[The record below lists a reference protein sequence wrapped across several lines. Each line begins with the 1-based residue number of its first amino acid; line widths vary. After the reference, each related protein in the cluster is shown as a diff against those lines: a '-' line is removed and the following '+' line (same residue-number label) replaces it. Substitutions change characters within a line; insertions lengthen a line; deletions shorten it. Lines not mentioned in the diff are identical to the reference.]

1 MIGTADEFARE
12 ETEWFFL
19 AAIIKDYAESAEA
32 KKALS
37 QVKSRWFSDDAARAA
52 FEEIRNRAATGAPLF
67 EKFIEDAT
75 KKAGTANELTRAKE
89 RLGDRMM
96 CRIIPEFADTL
107 KEHALRAELSDAC
120 DFAKKAIADGRDAQ
134 SVIVELTA
142 NTERICSETESR
154 ARRGTDAALRRAE
167 CAVALSNGTYEKPDR
182 ICLGIPRLNDILGGG
197 LEGKR
202 LYVLGA
208 ASGCGKSAFAAD
220 VAVQA
225 ASDEKEV
232 LWASFEMD
240 DEENIDRMIANYHG
254 ESMPKSC
261 EEWKRKESLAQ
272 GNPAI
277 AEALENMKTPLR
289 IAQRVRFMSDGERDA
304 FFQQVR
310 LEFRK
315 ERFDLLIVDYIQ
327 LMEGEAKDERENVTK
342 ITRGLKRLARD
353 LGIPVLALA
362 QFNREGA
369 KSSKPRITDF
379 RESSSVENDADAI
392 LLLSEDIPENKR
404 EELAKLPE
412 RPMFLE
418 VGKNRNGARGEL
430 KLWFKPE
437 CSRFRE
443 RKEQEGGA
451 A

>member
-1 MIGTADEFARE
+1 M
-12 ETEWFFL
+12 
-19 AAIIKDYAESAEA
+19 KP
-32 KKALS
+32 
-37 QVKSRWFSDDAARAA
+37 RWFSDDAARAA
-52 FEEIRNRAATGAPLF
+52 FEEIRNRAAAGAPFF
-67 EKFIEDAT
+67 EKLIEDAT
-75 KKAGTANELTRAKE
+75 KKVGTANELTRAKE
-89 RLGDRMM
+89 RLGDGLQSSVIR
-96 CRIIPEFADTL
+96 ELAGKL
-107 KEHALRAELSDAC
+107 KEHALRAEFSSAC
-120 DFAKKAIADGRDAQ
+120 RFAMNAVADGRDTQ
-134 SVIVELTA
+134 SVLAELTA
-142 NTERICSETESR
+142 NMERICSGTESR
-154 ARRGTDAALRRAE
+154 AITLEAADRRRVERVIAM
-167 CAVALSNGTYEKPDR
+167 SNGTYKNPDAIR
-182 ICLGIPRLNDILGGG
+182 VGVPRLNDILGGG

-220 VAVQA
+220 IAVQA
-225 ASDEKEV
+225 ASDGKEV
-232 LWASFEMD
+232 LCASFEMD
-240 DEENIDRMIANYHG
+240 DDEILGRVAANCCG
-254 ESMPKSC
+254 VSVPKSC
-261 EEWKRKESLAQ
+261 EEWKLKESLAK

-277 AEALENMKTPLR
+277 AEALENMKKPLR
-289 IAQRVRFMSDGERDA
+289 IAQRLRFISEGERDA

-310 LEFRK
+310 LEFRRK
-315 ERFDLLIVDYIQ
+315 RFDLLIVDYLQ
-327 LMEGEAKDERENVTK
+327 LIEGEAKDERENVTK

-379 RESSSVENDADAI
+379 RESSSVENDADAV